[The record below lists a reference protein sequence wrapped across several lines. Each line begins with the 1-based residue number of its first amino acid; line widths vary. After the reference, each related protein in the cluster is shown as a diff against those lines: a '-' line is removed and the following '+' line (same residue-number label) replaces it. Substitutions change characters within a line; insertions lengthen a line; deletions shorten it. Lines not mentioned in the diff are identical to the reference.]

1 MVEVMIL
8 ICFIIRLRK
17 NVNPWF
23 TMPSTRDQGDVEAAA
38 QETEQEQQERQRK
51 LGTVVPKVE

>member
-38 QETEQEQQERQRK
+38 QETEQEQQER
-51 LGTVVPKVE
+51 